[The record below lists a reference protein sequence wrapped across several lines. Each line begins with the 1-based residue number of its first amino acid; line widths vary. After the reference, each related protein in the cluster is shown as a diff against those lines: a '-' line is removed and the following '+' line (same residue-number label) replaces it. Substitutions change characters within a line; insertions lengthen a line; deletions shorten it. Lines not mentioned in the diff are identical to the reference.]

1 MKFIERSQTHTNFN
15 NAKLSPY
22 QVQVKVTCTC
32 IRCIVSNS
40 NGAKYY
46 TNNKPLDIL
55 HLFMNILFKYLSSII
70 SFSC

>member
-1 MKFIERSQTHTNFN
+1 MEFIERSQTHTNFN

-22 QVQVKVTCTC
+22 QVQVKVTC

-46 TNNKPLDIL
+46 TNNEPLDIL

>member
-1 MKFIERSQTHTNFN
+1 MEFIERSQTHTNFN
-15 NAKLSPY
+15 NTKLSPY
-22 QVQVKVTCTC
+22 QVQVQVTC

-40 NGAKYY
+40 NGAKYN

-70 SFSC
+70 SFPC